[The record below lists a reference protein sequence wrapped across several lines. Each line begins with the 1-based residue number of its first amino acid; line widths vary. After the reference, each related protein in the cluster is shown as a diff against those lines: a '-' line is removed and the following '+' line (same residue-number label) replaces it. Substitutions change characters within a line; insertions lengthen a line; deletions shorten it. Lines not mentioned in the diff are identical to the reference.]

1 MTKPRTRSQLLRN
14 SYSATSLPSKLALS
28 HLAAPSQKSQT
39 LTTSKRARK
48 PWRKLLWVHQEYP
61 DNWVDASFLDKLQ
74 RNANVVAYDFW
85 PLVGDSTV
93 LTSHLAS
100 VIVFVCAFVG
110 IYDDAASPLTVV
122 GVSTAL
128 TVLGY
133 LYWTWQTVQS
143 ARPTQESTVRTTEHT
158 RPETIKSAVLIVLTI
173 LGLSPILNSLTLS
186 SDSDSIWT
194 IALYLFLAN
203 IAFLDYSLPKSTYS
217 MGNAATH
224 NLSYSGT
231 LSTNA
236 AIMAS
241 VVLASRLRE
250 SFSVFALILF
260 AVEWFA
266 LFPIFRR
273 FLRLT
278 SFRASLALTVVL
290 VLGACVTLAWCV
302 STRLA
307 ALWISMVIFIT
318 FGCPL
323 WLISLQKYKNEIHGP
338 WDIAKPVLKDAIL

>member
-1 MTKPRTRSQLLRN
+1 
-14 SYSATSLPSKLALS
+14 
-28 HLAAPSQKSQT
+28 
-39 LTTSKRARK
+39 
-48 PWRKLLWVHQEYP
+48 VHQAYP

-85 PLVGDSTV
+85 PLVADSTV

-100 VIVFVCAFVG
+100 VVIFVCAFIS
-110 IYDDAASPLTVV
+110 IYGDAASPLAIV
-122 GVSTAL
+122 GTSTGMTILA
-128 TVLGY
+128 Y
-133 LYWTWQTVQS
+133 LYWTWQTSQTLTASEAEDSSSKRRLVGQPVYP
-143 ARPTQESTVRTTEHT
+143 RH
-158 RPETIKSAVLIVLTI
+158 ETFKSAVLIVLTI

-203 IAFLDYSLPKSTYS
+203 IAFHDYSLPRSLPHAQGSPKQDAPQI
-217 MGNAATH
+217 GH
-224 NLSYSGT
+224 PQNLSYSGS

-250 SFSVFALILF
+250 SFAVFALTLF

-273 FLRLT
+273 FLRFN
-278 SFRASLALTVVL
+278 SFRASLALTGML
-290 VLGACVTLAWCV
+290 VLGACVTLVLCV

-307 ALWISMVIFIT
+307 ALWVSFVLFIT

-323 WLISLQKYKNEIHGP
+323 WLISLQKYK
-338 WDIAKPVLKDAIL
+338 K